1 MRDLDQFT
9 LLAFS
14 AMEQKLDYGTVPTHK
29 KILVPILLML
39 VSHVLVGNYQ
49 FHLNC
54 PISLQHAQFV
64 HLGISDWLEVLF
76 KMKDVLNFAITMP
89 GAPSVM
95 MVLMKM
101 MPMSFVVNL
110 ATQIKVYNIFDISL
124 TFDV

>member
-1 MRDLDQFT
+1 MRDLDQSS

-14 AMEQKLDYGTVPTHK
+14 AMEQRLDYVTVLTHK

-64 HLGISDWLEVLF
+64 HLVMSDWLEVLF
-76 KMKDVLNFAITMP
+76 
-89 GAPSVM
+89 
-95 MVLMKM
+95 
-101 MPMSFVVNL
+101 
-110 ATQIKVYNIFDISL
+110 
-124 TFDV
+124 